1 MTFEGQKKRALERLR
16 IRGADEEV
24 TRILE
29 EINRRD
35 GFFTTSSCS
44 GRIVLICLPEIGAR
58 KEARFMGKW
67 HRRVRKAEVL
77 EAMSDA
83 TLHIKGEVWLIAQS
97 PILHVACRSLEQ
109 ATALLRIAIES
120 GFKYSGIKAIGKD
133 DGKVMVELMSTERM
147 DVPLAL
153 DGRVFCS
160 EAYLDFILSKANFML
175 DRGKAKLTRFGYGLN
190 TIGF

>member
-1 MTFEGQKKRALERLR
+1 MTFEEQKKRALERLR

-24 TRILE
+24 KGILE
-29 EINRRD
+29 KINRRD

-44 GRIVLICLPEIGAR
+44 GRIALIWLPEIGA
-58 KEARFMGKW
+58 KQEARFIGKW

-83 TLHIKGEVWLIAQS
+83 TPHIKGEVWLIAQS
-97 PILHVACRSLEQ
+97 PILHVACRSLEK

-120 GFKYSGIKAIGKD
+120 GFKYSGIKAIAKD

-147 DVPLAL
+147 DVPLAS
-153 DGRVFCS
+153 DDVMFCS
-160 EAYLDFILSKANFML
+160 EEYLDFILPKANFML
-175 DRGKAKLTRFGYGLN
+175 ERGKAKLKRFGYGLN
-190 TIGF
+190 ELD